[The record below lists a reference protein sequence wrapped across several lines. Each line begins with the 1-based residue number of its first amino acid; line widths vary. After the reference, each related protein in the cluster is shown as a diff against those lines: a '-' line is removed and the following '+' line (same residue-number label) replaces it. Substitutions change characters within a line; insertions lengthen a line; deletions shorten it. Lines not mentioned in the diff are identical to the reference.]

1 MSSAAESG
9 LTSVSALFNV
19 EVLAIKGKAP
29 SVQEVIEAIS
39 HDVNLAIPVSK
50 TAFFKHVAGNLNFRD
65 EDLRRVIDIL
75 KEGMGRTLEGSPDS
89 SLSYSHAAII
99 CSSELASRRH

>member
-19 EVLAIKGKAP
+19 EVAAIKGKAP
-29 SVQEVIEAIS
+29 SVKEVIEAIS
-39 HDVNLAIPVSK
+39 HDVQHSIPVSK
-50 TAFFKHVAGNLNFRD
+50 TAVFKHVAGNANFKH
-65 EDLRRVIDIL
+65 EDLRSVIEIL
-75 KEGMGRTLEGSPDS
+75 KEGMGRTLEASPDS

-99 CSSELASRRH
+99 CASELTTRGH